1 MTNPINGI
9 NQQPNPRLFVVDNFY
24 NNPDQVRNLA
34 LSVDYEMDIRYYK
47 GYRSTG
53 QWVMDGTREAFEK
66 IIGRPIINFNEAYG
80 HCGKF
85 QYTTA
90 EDPQVYHHDLQK
102 WAAMIYLTPDAPIQS
117 GTNLLASKVTGARH
131 ADDSNSDQSFSG
143 GFLDGTKFDI
153 VDSVGN
159 VYNRLV
165 IMDARCFHSAGPY
178 FGQNIETG
186 RLIHLF
192 FFD

>member
-1 MTNPINGI
+1 MNGI
-9 NQQPNPRLFVVDNFY
+9 NQQSNERLFVVDNFY
-24 NNPDQVRNLA
+24 NDPDRVREIA
-34 LSVDYEMDIRYYK
+34 LSVEYEMDLRYYK

-66 IIGRPIINFNEAYG
+66 IIGQPIIHFNEIHG

-90 EDPQVYHHDLQK
+90 EDPQVYHHDLQR
-102 WAAMIYLTPDAPIQS
+102 WAAMIYLTPNAPIQS
-117 GTNLLASKVTGARH
+117 GTNLLASKITGARH
-131 ADDSNSDQSFSG
+131 ADDFNNTGSFNG

-159 VYNRLV
+159 IYNRLV
-165 IMDARCFHSAGPY
+165 IMDARCFHAAGPY
-178 FGQNIETG
+178 FGQNKETG